1 MFMNIL
7 AWVIFGLITG
17 IVANIIDPAP
27 SRGGILGAVVLGI
40 LGAILGGFMGNLIFG
55 IGVSGF
61 NFPSFAVAV
70 LGSLLLL
77 FIGRAFGRA

>member
-1 MFMNIL
+1 MNLL

-17 IVANIIDPAP
+17 IVANIIDPYPA
-27 SRGGILGAVVLGI
+27 RGGLLGAIVLGI
-40 LGAILGGFMGNLIFG
+40 LGAILGGFLGNLVFG
-55 IGVSGF
+55 MGITGF